1 MSATRIPETLALLRE
16 KGWCKGAMSRDGMHC
31 IIGAG
36 FRAHGINLEGDIIP
50 LGCVEDELAIRDVL
64 QAQYDQRSIAY
75 FNDAEGTTFE
85 MVEAVLEKAALERG
99 GSL

>member
-1 MSATRIPETLALLRE
+1 MYGT
-16 KGWCKGAMSRDGMHC
+16 
-31 IIGAG
+31 
-36 FRAHGINLEGDIIP
+36 
-50 LGCVEDELAIRDVL
+50 
-64 QAQYDQRSIAY
+64 RSISD